1 MREALLIISHHRRH
15 LSGLCCIN
23 SSSISSAL
31 QAYKDEEL
39 GYKTIYTIIHTHF
52 DGFGVILV
60 SLFVLDPGKVNKSG

>member
-31 QAYKDEEL
+31 QAYKDEL